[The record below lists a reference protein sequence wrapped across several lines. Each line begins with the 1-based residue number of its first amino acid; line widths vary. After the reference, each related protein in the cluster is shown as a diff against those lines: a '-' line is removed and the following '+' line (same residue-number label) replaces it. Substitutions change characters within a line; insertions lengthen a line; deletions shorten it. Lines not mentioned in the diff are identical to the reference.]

1 MAEERTGEEPA
12 VSRRDLLVGAG
23 ALATLA
29 AGGPALAAGTHDHA
43 SHAPQHPGLLAALEA
58 CTSTGRL
65 CVSHCLVTFQEGDTS
80 LAACAAKVHEM
91 VAVCD
96 ALTELVAANS
106 THVASLASVCT
117 DVCKECSAECKKH
130 ANEHREC
137 KDCMEACDRLLP
149 ELKKVA
155 A

>member
-1 MAEERTGEEPA
+1 M
-12 VSRRDLLVGAG
+12 SRRELLIGAG

-29 AGGPALAAGTHDHA
+29 ATSPALGAGRHDHA
-43 SHAPQHPGLLAALEA
+43 THAPRHPALLGALEA

-65 CVSHCLVTFQEGDTS
+65 CVSHCLVTFREGDTS

-91 VAVCD
+91 MAVCD

-106 THVASLASVCT
+106 THVASMASVCT
-117 DVCKECSAECKKH
+117 AVCKECSAECEKH
-130 ANEHREC
+130 AEKHREC
-137 KDCMEACDRLLP
+137 KACMEACDRLLP
-149 ELKKVA
+149 ELAKVA